1 MELHLSMDQLL
12 RWLNTPLFSVGETE
26 VNFMRIVGLILILV
40 ISWWAARMIERAVV
54 RLSSGRKKGMSEP
67 ALYAL
72 GRIMRYAIWIIGS
85 VIGLSFIG
93 FDLGSLA
100 IMGGALGVGIGFGL
114 QNIFS
119 NLISGIIILLEKTLK
134 VGDFVDLESGVMG
147 RVAEINMR
155 YTRIVTNDAVDVLV
169 PNSEFIN
176 GRVVN
181 WTFGDSLRRIRVPF
195 GVAYGTDKET
205 VRKVVLDAAATI
217 EDTVEDAAH
226 KTEVWLVSFGESS
239 LDFELLVWVG
249 ESGVRSPMKMI
260 AKYLWAIETAL
271 SGAEIEIPFPQRDLH
286 VRSGRLEIAMPP
298 GAANGAPTD

>member
-1 MELHLSMDQLL
+1 MNLELSLDQLI
-12 RWLNTPLFSVGETE
+12 RWLNTPLFSVGETD
-26 VNFMRIVGLILILV
+26 VNAMRIVGLVLILIL
-40 ISWWAARMIERAVV
+40 SWWAARMIERTMV
-54 RLSSGRKKGMSEP
+54 RLSSGRKTGMSDS

-72 GRIMRYAIWIIGS
+72 GRIMRYVIWIIGS

-134 VGDFVDLESGVMG
+134 VGDFVNLESGVMG

-155 YTRIVTNDAVDVLV
+155 YTRIITNDAVDVLV

-195 GVAYGTDKET
+195 GVAYGTDKDT
-205 VRKVVLDAAATI
+205 VRDVVLEAARSI
-217 EDTVEDAAH
+217 EDTVEDATH
-226 KTEVWLVSFGESS
+226 QTEVWLVSFGESS

-249 ESGVRSPMKMI
+249 ESGVRAPGRML
-260 AKYLWAIETAL
+260 AKYLWAVEAAL
-271 SGAEIEIPFPQRDLH
+271 SGAQIEIPFPQRDLH
-286 VRSGRLEIAMPP
+286 VRSGRLEVAMPEP
-298 GAANGAPTD
+298 ADQGRPA